1 MRSLL
6 TILISF
12 SLLSFFSA
20 CNKTKV
26 DFDNYAPVVKTTSVE
41 LLEDGSVKV
50 TGEIISDGVDDL
62 VMVGFCMDT
71 IPNPHLLSNQKHT
84 DTLMG
89 NKFSCIYPALDDKHT
104 YYFKAWAAN
113 MQVYATGEVLRLDS
127 VFVKVVEAPCTPP
140 LDSIIATNAQR
151 TKKEFFSDISELEEN
166 FDNWKLT
173 ARVYTSIS
181 ELEISFLKPPVNGVY
196 ETVKNLTSHKP
207 SVVVKYDGWT
217 VDEGAEVYVK
227 KLGAKEIEISVCSA
241 YVYNGFVKDNITF
254 RIRTTIQ

>member
-1 MRSLL
+1 MRSLF

-71 IPNPHLLSNQKHT
+71 IPDPHLLSNQKHT

-89 NKFSCIYPALDDKHT
+89 NTFSCI
-104 YYFKAWAAN
+104 
-113 MQVYATGEVLRLDS
+113 V
-127 VFVKVVEAPCTPP
+127 
-140 LDSIIATNAQR
+140 
-151 TKKEFFSDISELEEN
+151 
-166 FDNWKLT
+166 
-173 ARVYTSIS
+173 
-181 ELEISFLKPPVNGVY
+181 
-196 ETVKNLTSHKP
+196 
-207 SVVVKYDGWT
+207 
-217 VDEGAEVYVK
+217 
-227 KLGAKEIEISVCSA
+227 
-241 YVYNGFVKDNITF
+241 
-254 RIRTTIQ
+254 